1 MTSMKL
7 FEDLPL
13 LGILRGITAQDVS
26 PLAEIVLETGLRS
39 IEITMNTP
47 GASELIQQMR
57 NILDKKVLVGAG
69 TVLTMEQ
76 LYSALN
82 AGAQFIV
89 MPTLQTDVVEYCAKN
104 NIPVFP
110 GALTPQEIYDAWNA
124 GAYMVKVFPAKFFG
138 PSYFKEI
145 KGPFNDIKLLAC
157 GGVSADNMDEF
168 FNCGADGVAFGGSVF
183 DLKKLGS
190 GDMNL
195 ISQNLKKMVDAYP
208 K

>member
-7 FEDLPL
+7 FEELPL
-13 LGILRGITAQDVS
+13 LGILRGISAQDVS
-26 PLAEIVLETGLRS
+26 PLAEVIFESGLKAV
-39 IEITMNTP
+39 EITMNTLNAP
-47 GASELIQQMR
+47 ELIQQMR

-69 TVLTMEQ
+69 TVLTIEQ
-76 LYSALN
+76 MYAALN
-82 AGAQFIV
+82 AGAEFIV
-89 MPTLQTDVVEYCAKN
+89 MPTLQTEVVEYCAKN

-157 GGVSADNMDEF
+157 GGVSAGNMSEF
-168 FNCGADGVAFGGSVF
+168 FDCGADGVAFGGSVF

-190 GDMNL
+190 GDIDL

>member
-1 MTSMKL
+1 MKL
-7 FEDLPL
+7 FEELPL

-26 PLAEIVLETGLRS
+26 SLAEVILESGLKS
-39 IEITMNTP
+39 VEITMNTAN
-47 GASELIQQMR
+47 ASELIQQMR
-57 NILDKKVLVGAG
+57 NLLDKRVLVGAG
-69 TVLTMEQ
+69 TVLTIEQ
-76 LYSALN
+76 LYEALN

-89 MPTLQTDVVEYCAKN
+89 MPTLQTDIVEYCAKN

-157 GGVSADNMDEF
+157 GGVSAGNMSEF
-168 FNCGADGVAFGGSVF
+168 FDCGADGVAFGGSVF
-183 DLKKLGS
+183 DLKKLGA
-190 GDMNL
+190 GDIDL
-195 ISQNLKKMVDAYP
+195 ISQNLKKMVDAYS

>member
-1 MTSMKL
+1 MASMKL

-26 PLAEIVLETGLRS
+26 PLAQVILDSGLKA
-39 IEITMNTP
+39 IEITMNT
-47 GASELIQQMR
+47 ANAAELIQQMR
-57 NILDKKVLVGAG
+57 NQLDKQVLVGAG

-76 LYSALN
+76 LYDALN

-89 MPTLQTDVVEYCAKN
+89 MPTLQIDVVEYCAKN

-157 GGVSADNMDEF
+157 GGVSADNMSEF
-168 FNCGADGVAFGGSVF
+168 FSCGADGVAFGGSVF

-190 GDMNL
+190 GDIDI
-195 ISQNLKKMVDAYP
+195 ISQNLKKMVDAYQE
-208 K
+208 